1 MLFLLVAFV
10 PAVLTGDFSKTG
22 GYSFV
27 VQTGPYLVPLG
38 LALALLGLLWQARAS
53 SRRFRRAAAVMA
65 AQQEAAR
72 RRREDDALRSRTAEA
87 PRSDVA

>member
-1 MLFLLVAFV
+1 MLFLQVAFV

-22 GYSFV
+22 GYSLI

-65 AQQEAAR
+65 AQQEDAR
-72 RRREDDALRSRTAEA
+72 RHREAEVRNSHTADA